1 MQVSLLDPN
10 RTRTVISFAKELLAL
25 LYVDHWIIELFP
37 AFLRIIISICLEVW
51 ILFCFWTKYLI
62 RAYRQFSLTTG
73 STCCCQIILWQKNC
87 WMPWGWR
94 RLVSVSACF
103 FLQYMIDGYLI
114 YSSYTSFP
122 ISLFIFFFGRGWA
135 WCCLVLARER
145 KATWVPSLHTVLC
158 GECSLSLE
166 LISLGVSNC
175 FSMENQIL
183 ETGGW
188 VEVIDLHGKWDN
200 QAKPICTTEIY
211 ARENDGIKHH

>member
-1 MQVSLLDPN
+1 MPWSMNFVLLLDK
-10 RTRTVISFAKELLAL
+10 ISHTCISSIFFDYRKHLLLSNHIMTKELLDAL
-25 LYVDHWIIELFP
+25 GVKAVSL
-37 AFLRIIISICLEVW
+37 C
-51 ILFCFWTKYLI
+51 FCI
-62 RAYRQFSLTTG
+62 
-73 STCCCQIILWQKNC
+73 
-87 WMPWGWR
+87 
-94 RLVSVSACF
+94 F

-114 YSSYTSFP
+114 YTSYTSFP